1 MSATVL
7 SISDLKF
14 DVLRPC
20 DSSNLSF
27 VYMYLY
33 SHKVTKY
40 GVLLDKIAYEY
51 AHAYIL
57 LDE

>member
-1 MSATVL
+1 MFATVL

-20 DSSNLSF
+20 DSSNPSF

-33 SHKVTKY
+33 SHKVKNY

-51 AHAYIL
+51 VHAYIR